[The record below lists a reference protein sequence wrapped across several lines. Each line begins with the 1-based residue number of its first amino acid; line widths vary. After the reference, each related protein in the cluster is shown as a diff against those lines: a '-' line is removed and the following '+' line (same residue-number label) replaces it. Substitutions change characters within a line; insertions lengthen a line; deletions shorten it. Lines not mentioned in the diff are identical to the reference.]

1 MSSIHLPIE
10 ILYNILGRLPVKDLI
25 RYMSVCKSWRDL
37 ITHPNFI
44 STHMN
49 LHRNIDG
56 YVLHHK
62 MATTRTG
69 LSCFSCLSYDKT
81 YVEHSSFDI
90 PFSCE
95 SVYFQL
101 VGSINGLLCL
111 SDSYQYFG
119 RTIYLWNPSIWKL
132 KVLRSSCFNHNYCDI
147 GNFFSVGFGFDHH
160 ANDFKI
166 VRIMYFG
173 DFYCPYVEKE
183 LPRAEVYSLAR
194 NSWRRIGIKA
204 GCYAIDKSATAV
216 VRGAIHWFA
225 SRTKEASGSN
235 FILTFDFGSEE
246 FGEIMLPRYH
256 CDRGRPQVSLRVL
269 RESLALIVGWYNN
282 YELIECWDV
291 WVMGEYGMAESWTK
305 RYSIVPEERCF
316 RCLGIINN
324 NELVL
329 DKSTRQELVSYDL
342 ENMQF
347 KHLAISRYTKDVVDF
362 SESLVLYNEGLHLT
376 PREYLFVEGGIR
388 LGKRKRSV
396 FELLQKKWL

>member
-10 ILYNILGRLPVKDLI
+10 ILYDILGRLPVKDLI

-49 LHRNIDG
+49 LHRNTDG
-56 YVLHHK
+56 YVLLHNLVI
-62 MATTRTG
+62 RGDG
-69 LSCFSCLSYDKT
+69 LKCYSCLSRDKT

-90 PFSCE
+90 PFSCQ
-95 SVYFQL
+95 SGDFQL
-101 VGSINGLLCL
+101 VGSVNGLLCL
-111 SDSYQYFG
+111 SDSQYFG

-132 KVLRSSCFNHNYCDI
+132 KVLCSSCFNHNYCDI
-147 GNFFSVGFGFDHH
+147 GNFSAVGFGFDHH
-160 ANDFKI
+160 HNDFKI
-166 VRIMYFG
+166 VRIMSFG
-173 DFYCPYVEKE
+173 DFCQPYVEKE
-183 LPRAEVYSLAR
+183 PPRAEVYSLAR

-204 GCYAIDKSATAV
+204 GCIAIDKFAKAVV
-216 VRGAIHWFA
+216 VRGTIHWFA

-256 CDRGRPQVSLRVL
+256 CDGGRPQVSLRVL
-269 RESLALIVGWYNN
+269 RESLALVVGWYNN
-282 YELIECWDV
+282 YELVECWDV

-305 RYSIVPEERCF
+305 RYSIVPEERCL

-329 DKSTRQELVSYDL
+329 GKSYRQELVSYDL

-347 KHLAISRYTKDVVDF
+347 KHLAISCYTNDVIDF
-362 SESLVLYNEGLHLT
+362 SESLVLYNEGFHLT
-376 PREYLFVEGGIR
+376 SRKYLFPEGGIH